1 MINMNMQKLMMEAQ
15 RMQAK
20 LQKEQE
26 ELEKT
31 NYEGSSSLVTVVLNG
46 KKEVKSVKINIEED
60 ITKEDVEMLEDMI
73 LVAINDAVKKA
84 DADKEK
90 RLGKYSQGLTGLM
103 LDVSK

>member
-26 ELEKT
+26 EIEKT

-46 KKEVKSVKINIEED
+46 NKEVKSVKINIEED

-103 LDVSK
+103 